1 MIPLFKKGSK
11 LDPGNYRPVSLTCI
25 SCKIMES
32 IIRDH
37 IAGQLNNSAGLSA
50 SQHGFTKGR
59 SCATNLL
66 TAFELWTKWID
77 EGFGVDIVYLDYR
90 KAFDSVDHVKLI
102 EKLFN
107 INIDWKMIKLI
118 SAFLQDRKMRV
129 QVKLSFSDWV
139 AVLSGVPQGS
149 VMGSLLF

>member
-1 MIPLFKKGSK
+1 M
-11 LDPGNYRPVSLTCI
+11 
-25 SCKIMES
+25 
-32 IIRDH
+32 
-37 IAGQLNNSAGLSA
+37 
-50 SQHGFTKGR
+50 
-59 SCATNLL
+59 L

-118 SAFLQDRKMRV
+118 SAFLHDRTRGQSNLTKSASRGPIPRLGV
-129 QVKLSFSDWV
+129 TPGGRKLYH
-139 AVLSGVPQGS
+139 
-149 VMGSLLF
+149 